1 MMALCGIIRSLA
13 VAVKKHRRS
22 PDSGG
27 GGARQRVGVLYPR
40 GFDYHHNRL
49 VTGAETPMPDTNKG
63 HKHAR

>member
-1 MMALCGIIRSLA
+1 MMAFCGMIRALA

-27 GGARQRVGVLYPR
+27 GARQRVGVLHPR
-40 GFDYHHNRL
+40 GFDYHRNRL
-49 VTGAETPMPDTNKG
+49 ITGAGTPVPDTNKG